1 MPSLFL
7 ACKLFP
13 SETICQADVN
23 SQKRQAGNVMM
34 KLRLN
39 YKDTEYLHVGF
50 RIEHAVVV
58 AGAAF

>member
-1 MPSLFL
+1 MFDVLHMPSFFL

-13 SETICQADVN
+13 SKNICQADIN
-23 SQKRQAGNVMM
+23 TQKREAGNVLV

-50 RIEHAVVV
+50 RIV
-58 AGAAF
+58 AQ